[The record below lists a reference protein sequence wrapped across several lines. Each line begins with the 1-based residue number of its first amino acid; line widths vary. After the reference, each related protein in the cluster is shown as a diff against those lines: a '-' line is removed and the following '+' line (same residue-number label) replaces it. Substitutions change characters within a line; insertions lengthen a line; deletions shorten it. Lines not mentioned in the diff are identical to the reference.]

1 MNLPDSIREPL
12 REHMWRIADE
22 IDWLALGAAEKTRHY
37 DNWTKDPEVGGVLQR
52 HVPLGEVR
60 VYIKDS
66 LLKDYPRAR
75 RADQDKPFRMLGLD
89 ANATVTRHFIKPHGR
104 LLADGRIV
112 CWVAPPIGRA
122 FCWPYSREVTP
133 SATRSHLPH
142 CSRNHRESSRTP
154 ARVPSSSR
162 QANAWA
168 FKSSSGMRD
177 EPQAARKAR
186 GNAEKA
192 EKGHSTF
199 FEGDRVVLRGLNTTW
214 EAQGRWHAMFGQ
226 GRDDREATNADGGAR
241 E

>member
-1 MNLPDSIREPL
+1 VSGSNHYFLDEKRLLLGPWQAFERDLARLLLAHGFDDVRLVGGSIREPL

-89 ANATVTRHFIKPHGR
+89 ANAMVTRHFIKPHGR

-112 CWVAPPIGRA
+112 CWGRA
-122 FCWPYSREVTP
+122 ADWKGILLAVFE
-133 SATRSHLPH
+133 RSYTIRDSQPFAALFT
-142 CSRNHRESSRTP
+142 ESSGKFSDT
-154 ARVPSSSR
+154 SSR
-162 QANAWA
+162 A
-168 FKSSSGMRD
+168 
-177 EPQAARKAR
+177 
-186 GNAEKA
+186 
-192 EKGHSTF
+192 
-199 FEGDRVVLRGLNTTW
+199 VVI
-214 EAQGRWHAMFGQ
+214 EAGKRLGIQKLVWDA
-226 GRDDREATNADGGAR
+226 
-241 E
+241 